1 MGFRQYQPCMDTSQS
16 PAPLGRGHITR
27 RGFFSRVGIMTYP
40 GHIPVICSLY
50 VVLIHLL
57 HQELPVDELVTIPQ
71 PFIAALQIP
80 DLHHHLQERHQTG
93 ISFDIF
99 LTDVFQ
105 IHCKSGYLRVR
116 ELYIIY
122 MVSLKAH
129 KIPPQVW

>member
-1 MGFRQYQPCMDTSQS
+1 
-16 PAPLGRGHITR
+16 
-27 RGFFSRVGIMTYP
+27 MTYP

-122 MVSLKAH
+122 MVSLKTH
-129 KIPPQVW
+129 NIPPQVW